1 MLQLQ
6 LVQREPQAYEVR
18 DSTNTL
24 VIGRIEYMLDRFNQ
38 PCEYA
43 FLPKDVEIKV
53 TAQTI
58 TGVLMKHFDDMIDLT
73 IVESVSDLRSAAFA
87 QVNS

>member
-6 LVQREPQAYEVR
+6 LVQSEPQAYEVR
-18 DSTNTL
+18 DLTNTL
-24 VIGRIEYMLDRFNQ
+24 VVGRIEYMLDRYDK

-58 TGVLMKHFDDMIDLT
+58 TGVLMKHFDDTVTLT
-73 IVESVSDLRSAAFA
+73 IVKGEGLQPAVAIA
-87 QVNS
+87 